1 MNPMEQMQVFSRV
14 VETGSFTQ
22 AAASLGLAKASVSAA
37 VQQLEARLGT
47 RLLHRSTRRVQ
58 LSQDGQLFYE
68 RAKDVLADL
77 DELDGMFRQA
87 SPQSLRG
94 RLRLDMSTGVAR
106 QIVMPRLPELL
117 VLHPELEIEFGS
129 TERRVDL
136 VREGFDCVLRVGPL
150 GHAEA
155 GLQARPLGLLTM
167 VNCLSPAYLA
177 RHGEPEG
184 LDDLRQHRLV
194 HYVSVLG
201 ARSSGFEY
209 LDASGQLQRQA
220 MAGAL
225 TVNNAEAYQAACL
238 AGLGLIQAP
247 RVGVQAL
254 LDQGLLREVLPAY
267 RAPDMPLSLLYAHR
281 RQLPARVRVVM
292 DWLAGVV
299 AEHLRQGSA
308 SPGDEA
314 GLAQP
319 QSTP

>member
-22 AAASLGLAKASVSAA
+22 AAASLGLAKASVSTAE
-37 VQQLEARLGT
+37 QKLEARLGT
-47 RLLHRSTRRVQ
+47 RLLHRSTRRLQ

-68 RAKDVLADL
+68 RAKEVLADL
-77 DELDGMFRQA
+77 DELHGLFRQA
-87 SPQSLRG
+87 DTQSLRG

-117 VLHPELEIEFGS
+117 ERHPELEIEFSS

-136 VREGFDCVLRVGPL
+136 VREGFDCVLRIGPL
-150 GHAEA
+150 GIAEA
-155 GLQARPLGLLTM
+155 GLQARPLGLLPV

-177 RHGEPEG
+177 RRGEPRTPDE
-184 LDDLRQHRLV
+184 LPEHRLV

-201 ARSSGFEY
+201 ARSRGFEY
-209 LDASGQLQRQA
+209 LDASGQQQCQA

-254 LDQGLLREVLPAY
+254 LAQRLLQEVLPDF
-267 RAPDMPLSLLYAHR
+267 RPPDMPLTLLYAHR
-281 RQLPARVRVVM
+281 RQLPARVRYVM

-299 AEHLRQGSA
+299 ADHLQADAR
-308 SPGDEA
+308 PGDEA
-314 GLAQP
+314 FAAQP
-319 QSTP
+319 QSGP

>member
-37 VQQLEARLGT
+37 VQKLEARLGT
-47 RLLHRSTRRVQ
+47 RLLHRSTRRLQ

-68 RAKDVLADL
+68 RAKDVLAEL
-77 DELDGMFRQA
+77 DELHGLFRQA
-87 SPQSLRG
+87 DTQSLRG

-117 VLHPELEIEFGS
+117 ERHPELEIEFSS

-136 VREGFDCVLRVGPL
+136 VREGFDCVLRIGAL
-150 GHAEA
+150 GSAEA
-155 GLQARPLGLLTM
+155 GLQARPLGLLPV

-177 RHGEPEG
+177 RHGEPRDLE
-184 LDDLRQHRLV
+184 DLRQHRMV

-201 ARSSGFEY
+201 ARSGGFEY
-209 LDASGQLQRQA
+209 LDAGGQLQRLI

-254 LDQGLLREVLPAY
+254 LAQRLLQEVLPDF
-267 RAPDMPLSLLYAHR
+267 RPPDMPLTLLYAHR
-281 RQLPARVRVVM
+281 RQLPARVRYVM

-299 AEHLRQGSA
+299 TDHLQADARPA
-308 SPGDEA
+308 DE
-314 GLAQP
+314 GFSAQP
-319 QSTP
+319 QSGP

>member
-22 AAASLGLAKASVSAA
+22 AAAGLGLAKASVSAA

-77 DELDGMFRQA
+77 DELDSMFRQA
-87 SPQSLRG
+87 GSQPLRG
-94 RLRLDMSTGVAR
+94 RVRLDMSTGVAR

-117 VLHPELEIEFGS
+117 QRHPELEIEFSS

-136 VREGFDCVLRVGPL
+136 VREGFDCVLRVGLL
-150 GHAEA
+150 GPAEA
-155 GLQARPLGLLTM
+155 GLQARPLGLLPM

-177 RHGEPEG
+177 RHGEPGE
-184 LDDLRQHRLV
+184 LDDLHQHHLV
-194 HYVSVLG
+194 HYVSLLG
-201 ARSSGFEY
+201 ARSGGFEY
-209 LDASGQLQRQA
+209 LDNTGQMQRLA

-267 RAPDMPLSLLYAHR
+267 RPPDMPLTLLYAHR

-292 DWLAGVV
+292 DWLAQVV
-299 AEHLRQGSA
+299 NEHLQGSA
-308 SPGDEA
+308 GAGGEA

-319 QSTP
+319 QSGS